1 MPKRVFSFTI
11 LFGNIVLLSGL
22 ALFAYLGFY
31 NRYWADDWCY
41 SADARNL
48 GTIKATLQYFN
59 PEGIGYSNNRYA
71 LTFFS
76 ALTENTL
83 GMFGNQIFATLTIT
97 FWLFGITWTLYN
109 LSKLIK
115 PIPLG
120 VLLFASAFLLY
131 YNLYISPQR
140 FQILYWRS
148 GVLPYSTALIFWMI
162 MLGFITSQ
170 MNEAKPI
177 RWYNFVVA
185 PIAFLAAGLGEIS
198 STLLFSGTSI
208 LFLAVW
214 YAKNKKQAWADKSFQ
229 TAFIVW
235 LFLLIGIV
243 TLIISPSNI
252 RLADMGVKQSPLFA
266 VPTLSIRHAIDFIF
280 ISVKTLP
287 IPHAIFIG
295 TMFCLA
301 VLFERETN
309 ASSLTGKQILL
320 LLTFTTLIAFML
332 IIVIQAPSAY
342 FYSATPDPRGKSLAR
357 FVMLTSLAFIAWL
370 LGMWTAQKI
379 KFQFLAI
386 ASILFLLLS
395 CAYTTRSFINI
406 YKEEFP
412 YFVYRAELWDERNA
426 LIAAEKARGNTF
438 IEVPA
443 IDTAQIDVRDI
454 FVTRG
459 KGWTEFVQNCA
470 SRYYQV
476 DGLKVED

>member
-1 MPKRVFSFTI
+1 VNQTSKFTI
-11 LFGNIVLLSGL
+11 LLGNIVLLSGL
-22 ALFAYLGFY
+22 AFMAYLGFY

-41 SADARNL
+41 SADARKL
-48 GTIKATLQYFN
+48 GTINATLQYFN

-115 PIPLG
+115 PIPFG
-120 VLLFASAFLLY
+120 ILLFASAFLLY

-170 MNEAKPI
+170 MNQVKPT

-208 LFLAVW
+208 LFLATW
-214 YAKNKKQAWADKSFQ
+214 YAKNKKQAWAEKSLQ
-229 TAFIVW
+229 TTFIAW

-252 RLADMGVKQSPLFA
+252 RIEEMSVKQSPLSA
-266 VPTLSIRHAIDFIF
+266 VPALSIRHAIDFIF
-280 ISVKTLP
+280 VSLRTLP
-287 IPHAIFIG
+287 IPHAIFTG

-301 VLFERETN
+301 ILFGRETN

-320 LLTFTTLIAFML
+320 LLTFTTFITFLL
-332 IIVIQAPSAY
+332 IIAIQAPSAY

-357 FVMLTSLAFIAWL
+357 FVMLTSLAFISWL
-370 LGMWTAQKI
+370 IGILTVQKI
-379 KFQFLAI
+379 KFQFLII
-386 ASILFLLLS
+386 ASILFLLVS
-395 CAYTTRSFINI
+395 SAYTTRSFINI
-406 YKEEFP
+406 YKEEFS
-412 YFVYRAELWDERNA
+412 YFVYRAELWDERDA
-426 LIAAEKARGNTF
+426 LIATEKEQGNTL

-476 DGLKVED
+476 DGLKVKE